1 MLLHSDNS
9 NLEMLEIFEML
20 GQKLRN
26 VEIPNVETV
35 TLYVACSINLI
46 L

>member
-35 TLYVACSINLI
+35 TLSLRRIN
-46 L
+46 